1 MHLMLYLAENQVSNL
16 RQASLIAS
24 YTEKCSSNIS
34 IRKCYFLDLEK
45 LKRLK
50 ETKFP
55 IYQMNHPIP
64 GSQPSLAKLFH
75 SPITAIFKKSRFLTP
90 PPPSPPRPTPLWKGG
105 GITLFR
111 TFKNKKTTEKGHVWK
126 ESRVTTQGRKEVQV
140 GTLLL
145 GNDKNNVIPEKVFS
159 CFLCLSFKC
168 VVQVTS
174 FRTKS

>member
-1 MHLMLYLAENQVSNL
+1 MLYLAENQVPNL

-75 SPITAIFKKSRFLTP
+75 SPITAIFEIFHPPFMKEHLDCDTFAHSVFTVSKILNNFL
-90 PPPSPPRPTPLWKGG
+90 L
-105 GITLFR
+105 
-111 TFKNKKTTEKGHVWK
+111 
-126 ESRVTTQGRKEVQV
+126 
-140 GTLLL
+140 
-145 GNDKNNVIPEKVFS
+145 D
-159 CFLCLSFKC
+159 SFI
-168 VVQVTS
+168 VH
-174 FRTKS
+174 

>member
-90 PPPSPPRPTPLWKGG
+90 PPLYEREGG
-105 GITLFR
+105 LPYLELLKTKKQQKKVMSE
-111 TFKNKKTTEKGHVWK
+111 KNQELQHRG
-126 ESRVTTQGRKEVQV
+126 GR
-140 GTLLL
+140 
-145 GNDKNNVIPEKVFS
+145 
-159 CFLCLSFKC
+159 
-168 VVQVTS
+168 
-174 FRTKS
+174 RYR

>member
-1 MHLMLYLAENQVSNL
+1 MLYLAENQVSNL

-90 PPPSPPRPTPLWKGG
+90 PPPVRPPPPPLYEREGG
-105 GITLFR
+105 LPYLELLKTKKQQKKVMSE
-111 TFKNKKTTEKGHVWK
+111 KNQELQHRG
-126 ESRVTTQGRKEVQV
+126 GR
-140 GTLLL
+140 
-145 GNDKNNVIPEKVFS
+145 
-159 CFLCLSFKC
+159 
-168 VVQVTS
+168 
-174 FRTKS
+174 RYR